1 MTTTPESGDAATAIL
16 GALTRD
22 QPTRDRNA
30 IRRIFSEVVR
40 AWPGDIHRLW
50 WKWLIESCNSLG
62 VRAKTLDCR
71 VEDVVE
77 LAKNHAQIVCFTPAT
92 EKHEARWMAVL
103 GEAKGRYEVLLV
115 GSHEESKRLT
125 ERQLLRELQHFMS
138 EEELRCV
145 VLRPGELHSN
155 IERKDEAKGLAPFD
169 RLMRLLKP
177 ETSDIGMVVVFAFV
191 VSMLMLATPLAV
203 ETLVNTVAF
212 GRFLQPIVVLAII
225 LLTFLA
231 FQGLIQALQTYVV
244 EIIQR
249 RMFARIAGDLA
260 YRLPRLEV
268 EGTDGK
274 YTPELVNRFF
284 DVVGVQKVSA
294 QLLLDGIGL
303 VLSTLI
309 GMAVLGFYHPWLLGF
324 DLFLIAAISFII
336 MVLGRG
342 AVASAVKESKHK
354 YYMADWLQDIAR
366 NPTTFHSEGGDVF
379 ALERADALVHDY
391 LIARRKHFWIVLRQ
405 ILFALALQAIAS
417 TVLLGLGGWLVVAG
431 ELTLGQLVAAE
442 LIVTVIVGSFA
453 KFGKHMESYYDLLA
467 SVDKLG
473 VLFDLP
479 TERQDGMVAFHRDS
493 AAEVELH
500 AASYKFRGSN
510 RAAVDSVSLM
520 VDAGTC
526 AAVLGPSGSGKS
538 ILMDLIAGTRPATSG
553 HITIDGFDPRD
564 LRPDALRD
572 RVALARGGEL
582 FHASLDE
589 NVHMHRADV
598 TSADVRDVLGSL
610 GLLEKVIRFPEGC
623 ARQLTSTGAP
633 LSESQARLVPLAR
646 AAVGRPGLLLVDGI
660 LDSLGSSQLEAV
672 IEYLKDPKHL
682 WTVIV
687 ATSREEVASQ
697 FDQTIELHG
706 SQDKAAR

>member
-1 MTTTPESGDAATAIL
+1 MTTTPDPADGAIGVL
-16 GALTRD
+16 TALTRD

-30 IRRIFSEVVR
+30 IRRIFSEVSR

-62 VRAKTLDCR
+62 LRAKTLDCR
-71 VEDVVE
+71 VSDVLE
-77 LAKNHAQIVCFTPAT
+77 LVRNHAQVVCFTPSS
-92 EKHEARWMAVL
+92 
-103 GEAKGRYEVLLV
+103 AKGGDRWLAVIEESKGRFEVLLA
-115 GSHEESKRLT
+115 GTQETTKHLSQ
-125 ERQLLRELQHFMS
+125 RQLERELQNYLLAD
-138 EEELRCV
+138 ELRCV
-145 VLRPGELHSN
+145 VLRPGELSTN
-155 IERKDEAKGLAPFD
+155 IERADETKGLTPFN
-169 RLMRLLKP
+169 RLMKLLKP
-177 ETSDIGMVVVFAFV
+177 ETSDIGMVVLFAFV

-212 GRFLQPIVVLAII
+212 GRFLQPIMVLAII
-225 LLTFLA
+225 LLTFLG
-231 FQGLIQALQTYVV
+231 FQGLIRALQTYVV

-260 YRLPRLEV
+260 YRLPRLEM

-303 VLSTLI
+303 VLSTVI

-324 DLFLIAAISFII
+324 DLFLVAAIGFII

-342 AVASAVKESKHK
+342 AIASAVKESKHK

-366 NPTTFHSEGGDVF
+366 NPTTFHSEGGDSF
-379 ALERADALVHDY
+379 ALERADALIHDY
-391 LIARRKHFWIVLRQ
+391 LIARRKHFWIVMRQ
-405 ILFALALQAIAS
+405 VIFALALQAVAS

-479 TERQDGMVAFHRDS
+479 TERKDGMVAFHS
-493 AAEVELH
+493 ETAARVELH

-510 RAAVDSVSLM
+510 RAAVDSVS
-520 VDAGTC
+520 VEIEPGS
-526 AAVLGPSGSGKS
+526 AVALLGPTGSGKS
-538 ILMDLIAGTRPATSG
+538 VLLDMISGSRPPTSG
-553 HITIDGFDPRD
+553 HVTIDDYDPRD

-572 RVALARGGEL
+572 RVAFARGGEL
-582 FHASLDE
+582 FHATLDD

-598 TSADVRDVLGSL
+598 TAADVRDVLGDL
-610 GLLEKVIRFPEGC
+610 GLLSTVLRYPEGC
-623 ARQLTSTGAP
+623 STMLASSGAP
-633 LSESQARLVPLAR
+633 LSEGQARLIPLAR

-660 LDSLGSSQLEAV
+660 LDWLGDARLEQV
-672 IEYLKDPKHL
+672 IEYLKSPEHS

-687 ATSREEVASQ
+687 STSREDIANR
-697 FDQTIELHG
+697 FDQRIELQ
-706 SQDKAAR
+706 SFENKAAR